1 MVEAAR
7 EKTMTLYSLDGE
19 SPELPEAGRYF
30 VAPDA
35 NLIGRVRLREDAS
48 VWFGATLRGDN
59 EWIEIGARTNIQD
72 GSVLHTDMGC
82 PLTIGDDVTVGH
94 GVILHGCLI
103 GEGSLI
109 GMGATVMNNAR
120 IGRFSI
126 VGANALVTEGA
137 EFPDYS
143 LIVGAPAKLK
153 KTFDPAVAKK
163 LLASAANYAANGR
176 RYREGLKRI
185 D

>member
-1 MVEAAR
+1 MS
-7 EKTMTLYSLDGE
+7 LYSLDGVT
-19 SPELPEAGRYF
+19 PDLPGAGRF
-30 VAPDA
+30 FIAPDA
-35 NLIGRVRLREDAS
+35 NLIGRVRLREDAN

-59 EWIEIGARTNIQD
+59 EWIEVGARSNIQD

-82 PLTIGDDVTVGH
+82 PLTIGADVTVGH
-94 GVILHGCLI
+94 GVILHGCDI

-109 GMGATVMNNAR
+109 GMGATIMNKAR
-120 IGRFSI
+120 IGRFCI

-143 LIVGAPAKLK
+143 LIVGAPARLK
-153 KTFDPAVAKK
+153 KPIDPAVASK
-163 LLASAANYAANGR
+163 LAGSAAHYVENAR
-176 RYREGLKRI
+176 RYLAGLKRI

>member
-1 MVEAAR
+1 MS
-7 EKTMTLYSLDGE
+7 LYSLDGVA
-19 SPELPEAGRYF
+19 PELPEEGRYF

-35 NLIGRVRLREDAS
+35 NLIGKVRLHEDANI
-48 VWFGATLRGDN
+48 WFGATLRGDN
-59 EWIEIGARTNIQD
+59 EWLDIGARSNIQD

-82 PLTIGDDVTVGH
+82 PLTIGADVTVGH
-94 GVILHGCLI
+94 KVILHGCAI

-109 GMGATVMNNAR
+109 GMGATVMNNAK
-120 IGRFSI
+120 IGRFCI

-143 LIVGAPAKLK
+143 LIVGAPARLK
-153 KTFDPAVAKK
+153 KQIDPAQAER
-163 LLASAANYAANGR
+163 LLGSARHYVENAR
-176 RYREGLKRI
+176 RYLAGLKKI

>member
-1 MVEAAR
+1 MS
-7 EKTMTLYSLDGE
+7 LYSLEGVTPD
-19 SPELPEAGRYF
+19 LPEDGRYF

-59 EWIEIGARTNIQD
+59 EWIEVGARSNIQD
-72 GSVLHTDMGC
+72 GSILHTDMGS
-82 PLTIGDDVTVGH
+82 PLTIGADVTVGH
-94 GVILHGCLI
+94 GVILHGCTI
-103 GEGSLI
+103 GEGSMV

-120 IGRFSI
+120 IGRFCI

-137 EFPDYS
+137 VFPDYS

-153 KTFDPAVAKK
+153 RTLDPSAEEGLLGSAKRYVDN
-163 LLASAANYAANGR
+163 AR
-176 RYREGLKRI
+176 RYLAGLRRI